1 MEFLTPNSCFLHSFP
16 HPMNP
21 QQIWEAVLAE
31 LELSVSRANFI
42 TWFKNTFLGSLD
54 NDEAVV
60 CVPSAF
66 YKMYLEKKFHPTLV
80 KLIEKNS
87 GAQLRSLTYKIE
99 TKKAAITTVAGIP
112 TAPTV
117 PNLAPQESAK
127 ISQISVKME
136 RTADSANT
144 YGLNPRYTF
153 DSFVVGKGN
162 ELAHAA
168 AQAVANQPGRAY
180 NPLFIYGGSGLGK
193 THLVQAIGNQ
203 LIRENKVK
211 KVVYVT
217 SEKFTNEFIHSIR
230 SGNAKAFQDTYRNTD
245 LLLIDDIQF
254 ISGKQETQEAFFH
267 TFNTLHQME
276 KQVVITSDRPPK
288 AIPLLEDRLRTRFE
302 MGMITDIASPDFE
315 TRVAILEQKCQEK
328 GFNLDKNTATLVAS
342 LVQNNVRELE
352 GALNKIFAYFQL
364 KNAIPDEITI
374 RSLISSL
381 ANTASQRVVTPKH
394 IIQITAEFY
403 DIRVEEI
410 LSSKRDKRLAYPR
423 QIVMFLMREELKTS
437 FPAIGSELGGR
448 DHTTAMHACK
458 KIEKEMEKNF
468 KAKEEIT
475 QIKQRLYAV

>member
-1 MEFLTPNSCFLHSFP
+1 MT
-16 HPMNP
+16 P

-31 LELSVSRANFI
+31 LELTVSRANFI
-42 TWFKNTFLGSLD
+42 TWFKNTFLGSFE
-54 NDEAVV
+54 NDEAVI

-87 GAQLRSLTYKIE
+87 GLQLRSLTYRIE
-99 TKKAAITTVAGIP
+99 TKKVIITTTSAITPPSTPG
-112 TAPTV
+112 
-117 PNLAPQESAK
+117 LAPQESAK

-136 RTADSANT
+136 KIADTANN
-144 YGLNPRYTF
+144 YGLNPRHTF
-153 DSFVVGKGN
+153 ASFVVGKGN

-168 AQAVANQPGRAY
+168 SQAVANQPGRAY

-203 LIRENKVK
+203 LLKENKIK

-328 GFNLDKNTATLVAS
+328 GFTLDKNTATLVAS

-352 GALNKIFAYFQL
+352 GALNKIFAYYQL
-364 KNAIPDEITI
+364 KNALPDEITI

-381 ANTASQRVVTPKH
+381 ANSASQRIVTPKH
-394 IIQITAEFY
+394 IIQITAEYY
-403 DIRVEEI
+403 DIRIEEI

-423 QIVMFLMREELKTS
+423 QIVMYLMREELKTS
-437 FPAIGSELGGR
+437 YPAIGAELGGR

-468 KAKEEIT
+468 KAKEEVN
-475 QIKQRLYAV
+475 QIKQRMYAV

>member
-1 MEFLTPNSCFLHSFP
+1 MT
-16 HPMNP
+16 P

-42 TWFKNTFLGSLD
+42 TWFKNTFLGSLEK
-54 NDEAVV
+54 DEAVI
-60 CVPSAF
+60 CVPSTF
-66 YKMYLEKKFHPTLV
+66 YKMYLEKKFHTTLL
-80 KLIEKNS
+80 KLIEKNTGS
-87 GAQLRSLTYKIE
+87 SLKSLTYKIE
-99 TKKAAITTVAGIP
+99 TKKSSLNGSQPLSQSSTIP
-112 TAPTV
+112 S
-117 PNLAPQESAK
+117 LAPQETAK

-136 RTADSANT
+136 KIADTANT
-144 YGLNPRYTF
+144 YGLNPRYVF
-153 DSFVVGKGN
+153 ESFVVGKGN

-168 AQAVANQPGRAY
+168 SQAVANQPGRSY

-203 LIRENKVK
+203 LLKENKIK

-230 SGNAKAFQDTYRNTD
+230 SGNARAFQDTYRNTD

-315 TRVAILEQKCQEK
+315 TRIAILQQKCQEK
-328 GFNLDKNTATLVAS
+328 GFNLDKNTLTLVAS

-381 ANTASQRVVTPKH
+381 SNSASQRVVTPKH
-394 IIQITAEFY
+394 IIQTTAEFY
-403 DIRVEEI
+403 DIKIEEI

-423 QIVMFLMREELKTS
+423 QIVMYLMREELKTS
-437 FPAIGSELGGR
+437 YPAIGTELGGR

-468 KAKEEIT
+468 KTKEEIN

>member
-1 MEFLTPNSCFLHSFP
+1 MT
-16 HPMNP
+16 P

-42 TWFKNTFLGSLD
+42 TWFKNTFLGSFE
-54 NDEAVV
+54 NDEAVI

-87 GAQLRSLTYKIE
+87 GLQLRSLTYRIE
-99 TKKAAITTVAGIP
+99 TKKVTVTTTSALSSP
-112 TAPTV
+112 TPG
-117 PNLAPQESAK
+117 LAPQESAK

-136 RTADSANT
+136 RNADTANT
-144 YGLNPRYTF
+144 YGLNPRHTF
-153 DSFVVGKGN
+153 ASFVVGKGN

-203 LIRENKVK
+203 LLKENKIK

-352 GALNKIFAYFQL
+352 GALNKIFAYYQL
-364 KNAIPDEITI
+364 KNALPDEITI

-381 ANTASQRVVTPKH
+381 ANSASQRIVTPKH
-394 IIQITAEFY
+394 IIQITAEYY
-403 DIRVEEI
+403 DIRIEEI

-423 QIVMFLMREELKTS
+423 QIVMYLMREELKTS
-437 FPAIGSELGGR
+437 YPAIGAELGGR

-468 KAKEEIT
+468 KAKEEVN
-475 QIKQRLYAV
+475 QIKQRMYAV

>member
-1 MEFLTPNSCFLHSFP
+1 MT
-16 HPMNP
+16 P

-42 TWFKNTFLGSLD
+42 TWFKNTFLGSFE
-54 NDEAVV
+54 NDEAVI

-87 GAQLRSLTYKIE
+87 GLQLRSLTYRIE
-99 TKKAAITTVAGIP
+99 TKKALITTTSPLNQG
-112 TAPTV
+112 V
-117 PNLAPQESAK
+117 PALAPQESAK

-136 RTADSANT
+136 RTADTANT
-144 YGLNPRYTF
+144 YGLNPRHTF
-153 DSFVVGKGN
+153 ESFVVGKGN

-203 LIRENKVK
+203 LIKENKVK

-302 MGMITDIASPDFE
+302 MGMITDIASSDFE

-328 GFNLDKNTATLVAS
+328 GFSLDKNTATLVAS

-381 ANTASQRVVTPKH
+381 ANSASQRIVTPKH

-403 DIRVEEI
+403 DIRIEEI

-423 QIVMFLMREELKTS
+423 QIVMYLMREELKTS
-437 FPAIGSELGGR
+437 YPAIGTELGGR

-468 KAKEEIT
+468 KAKEEVN